1 MNVPFFSD
9 IFDMIRTN
17 RYMTNVAF
25 SVLRVQSQ
33 TNKKK
38 KKIEQNIFWNYRI
51 LETKK
56 RKKNVIITVRIE
68 QL

>member
-38 KKIEQNIFWNYRI
+38 KNRTKYF
-51 LETKK
+51 LELSDFRNQKK
-56 RKKNVIITVRIE
+56 KKKCNNNC
-68 QL
+68 